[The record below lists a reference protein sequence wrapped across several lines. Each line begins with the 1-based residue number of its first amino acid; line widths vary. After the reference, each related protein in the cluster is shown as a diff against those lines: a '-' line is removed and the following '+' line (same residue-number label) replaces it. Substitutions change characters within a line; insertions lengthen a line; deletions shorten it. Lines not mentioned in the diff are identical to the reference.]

1 MTKILELIKLIN
13 DGQGKKAFQE
23 DQEDGSKMKLLE
35 KMLIKPSPR

>member
-13 DGQGKKAFQE
+13 DGQGEKAFQE
-23 DQEDGSKMKLLE
+23 DQEDESKMKLLE